1 MSKMNTV
8 KLQGKENAM
17 YTYKDDSIQSK
28 NIMVNS
34 SQGIYQLQQN
44 NNQNNNST
52 FTEKA
57 EINS

>member
-8 KLQGKENAM
+8 KLQGKANAT
-17 YTYKDDSIQSK
+17 YAYKDDSIQSK
-28 NIMVNS
+28 NIMGNS

-44 NNQNNNST
+44 NNQNNNNEIT
-52 FTEKA
+52 DKA